1 LPETA
6 TRATEWRSWSFEMTP
21 SLTRLVNMLTCA
33 ARVGALLDTVCTP
46 APPKAKV
53 MPDGSTD

>member
-1 LPETA
+1 
-6 TRATEWRSWSFEMTP
+6 MTP